1 MFRRP
6 RVFGALAGAGVIL
19 LALLA
24 APAGAQPSAGA
35 PPDRGVYTVPAG
47 NAAARTA
54 VAGSGVDV
62 LGTRDGTMTVVAT
75 PAQARSLRAQ
85 GFRLGQV
92 GDFDA
97 MLAERSGPPR
107 AAAAAAEFP
116 PGDEAY
122 HTYAEMTEALRAAQR
137 AYPGLARLS
146 SVGRSYEGREL
157 YLIKISDNVD
167 RDEAEPEV
175 LFTCNQHAREHLTTE
190 MCLHLVQRFTAR
202 YATDATVRQLVDSR
216 EIYVL
221 PQVNPDGSEYD
232 IAGGR
237 YKGWR
242 KNRQGSGTDPN
253 RNWDYRWGCCGG
265 SSGNPRSD
273 TYRGTAPFSAPE
285 TRAVANFVNSRVV
298 GGSQQITA
306 HIDFHTYSELVLW
319 PYGYTYA
326 DTAPGMNAEQARRF
340 ADIGRRMAA
349 TNGYTPQQSSDLYI
363 TDGSVNDWM
372 WGVHGIL
379 SYTFEMY
386 PRTSSGLSGFY
397 PPASVIPR
405 ETARNDAAVD
415 VLLRAAGG
423 A

>member
-1 MFRRP
+1 MLTKRR
-6 RVFGALAGAGVIL
+6 VLGGV
-19 LALLA
+19 A
-24 APAGAQPSAGA
+24 ATIGLIMVATTASPAGAQQGNQDA
-35 PPDRGVYTVPAG
+35 PQRGVYQVREAT
-47 NAAARTA
+47 AAPDRTA
-54 VAGSGVDV
+54 IASSGVDV
-62 LGTRDGTMTVVAT
+62 LGVRDGRMTVVAS
-75 PAQARSLRAQ
+75 PGQAGRLRAE
-85 GFRLGQV
+85 GFALEQV

-97 MLAERSGPPR
+97 MLARRSGGAR
-107 AAAAAAEFP
+107 AAGVNDFP

-122 HTYAEMTEALRAAQR
+122 HNYAEMTAALRAAAR
-137 AYPGLARLS
+137 DYPGLARMS
-146 SVGRSYEGREL
+146 SVGRSYQGREL
-157 YLIKISDNVD
+157 HMLKISDNAA
-167 RDEAEPEV
+167 RDENEPEV

-190 MCLHLVQRFTAR
+190 MCLHIVDRFTSE
-202 YATDATVRQLVDSR
+202 YASDPTVRQLVDSR
-216 EIYVL
+216 EIWII

-242 KNRQGSGTDPN
+242 KNRQGQGTDPN
-253 RNWDYRWGCCGG
+253 RNWGYRWGCCGG
-265 SSGNPRSD
+265 SSGYPSSQ

-285 TRAVANFVNSRVV
+285 TRAVADFVGSRVV

-306 HIDFHTYSELVLW
+306 HIDFHTFSELVLW

-340 ADIGRRMAA
+340 QDIGRQMAR

-372 WGVHGIL
+372 WAEHGIL

-386 PRTSSGLSGFY
+386 PRSGGIGGFY

-405 ETARNDAAVD
+405 ETARNDDAVD
-415 VLLRAAGG
+415 ILLRAAG
-423 A
+423 

>member
-1 MFRRP
+1 MFTKRR
-6 RVFGALAGAGVIL
+6 VLGAVAAAAGVLL
-19 LALLA
+19 LATMA
-24 APAGAQPSAGA
+24 SPAGAQT
-35 PPDRGVYTVPAG
+35 PDRGTPTRGVYTVPAG
-47 NAAARTA
+47 DAAARTV

-62 LGTRDGTMTVVAT
+62 LGLREGALTIVAT
-75 PAQARSLRAQ
+75 PEQARSLRAR
-85 GFRLGQV
+85 GFTLDQV

-97 MLAERSGPPR
+97 MLAERSGG
-107 AAAAAAEFP
+107 AGTSAVTADFP

-122 HTYAEMTEALRAAQR
+122 HTYAEMTQVLRRAAQS
-137 AYPGLARLS
+137 YPNLARTS

-157 YLIKISDNVD
+157 PIIKISDNVAQ
-167 RDEAEPEV
+167 DEAEPEV

-190 MCLHLVQRFTAR
+190 MCIRIVNRFTQG
-202 YATDATVRQLVDSR
+202 YATDPAIKQLVDTR
-216 EIYVL
+216 EIWVI

-242 KNRQGSGTDPN
+242 KNRQGYGTDPN
-253 RNWDYRWGCCGG
+253 RNWGYKWGCCGG
-265 SSGNPRSD
+265 SSGSPTSD

-285 TRAVANFVNSRVV
+285 TRAVSNFVNSRVV
-298 GGSQQITA
+298 GGTQQIKA

-326 DTAPGMNAEQARRF
+326 DTAPGLDQTQARRF
-340 ADIGRRMAA
+340 QDVGRQMAA
-349 TNGYTPQQSSDLYI
+349 TNNYRPQQSSDLYI

-372 WGVHGIL
+372 WAQHKIL

-386 PRTSSGLSGFY
+386 PRSASGIGGFY

-405 ETARNDAAVD
+405 ETARNDRAVD
-415 VLLRAAGG
+415 ILLRAAG
-423 A
+423 